1 METHYHRKSE
11 GLPQEK
17 EGRKR
22 KEKTV
27 QNKNEA
33 KVFEVR
39 PHGILKAA
47 SQNAGD
53 AKTDWILTIQE
64 NRRLFPI
71 QSNK

>member
-1 METHYHRKSE
+1 METHYHRKSD

-53 AKTDWILTIQE
+53 AKTD
-64 NRRLFPI
+64 
-71 QSNK
+71 